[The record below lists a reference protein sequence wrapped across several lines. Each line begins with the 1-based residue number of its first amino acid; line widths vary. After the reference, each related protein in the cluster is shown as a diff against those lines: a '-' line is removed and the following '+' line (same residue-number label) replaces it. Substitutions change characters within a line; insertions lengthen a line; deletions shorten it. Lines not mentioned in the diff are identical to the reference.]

1 LILQLSQRGLAVGAV
16 VAAHLGLLWLLV
28 QIRLSPLPPES
39 PYAPI
44 NVLPIQLSPRI
55 RVVPPGPEVRERPP
69 RSLRIETPRP
79 IEPPAESAAITLPP
93 AGLPG
98 VDWQREA
105 QAVARSLAE
114 PPAETA
120 RSLDAR
126 PSVLTLPE
134 NRGYVPRKGDM
145 TPMRP
150 DGSIGLW
157 TTDEIYCEWREP
169 LMNHFETW
177 ARSIPPHCYRPA
189 RQRPKPRQ
197 EFDLP

>member
-1 LILQLSQRGLAVGAV
+1 MSLRGQRRGLVVGV
-16 VAAHLGLLWLLV
+16 VAAAHLLLLWVLSQYRPMADDGAPRYPVVLV
-28 QIRLSPLPPES
+28 MPINLPPE
-39 PYAPI
+39 
-44 NVLPIQLSPRI
+44 V
-55 RVVPPGPEVRERPP
+55 RVVPPEPEVRVVPRRVRRSEAPP
-69 RSLRIETPRP
+69 P
-79 IEPPAESAAITLPP
+79 IDPAAGSSAITLPP
-93 AGLPG
+93 EAPAG

-105 QAVARSLAE
+105 QAVARALAE

-126 PSVLTLPE
+126 PKVLTLPE
-134 NRGYVPRKGDM
+134 NRGYIPKKGDM

-177 ARSIPPHCYRPA
+177 ARSIPPHCYKPA
-189 RQRPKPRQ
+189 RQRPKPSQ